1 MIAAFRVISAFL
13 LLALFA
19 CGGAQQQASVRE
31 ARTFESDQFTV
42 CAYDSRRHELR
53 LTQQSADGKAYR
65 GFTRLSQDVVADEI
79 AFAMNAGMF
88 DDKGAPIGL
97 YVEHGQELHAISTTD
112 GPGNFHLKPNGV
124 FWVDVAGDPHVS
136 TTGAYLAENPDPL
149 WATQSGP
156 MLVIGGQL
164 HPEFQPDGNSRHV
177 RNGVGVSDK
186 HAAVFVIS
194 ERPVSFGKLARF
206 FRDELKCP
214 DALYLD
220 GTVSG
225 LWAPSLGR
233 MDKAFPLG
241 PLVTIRFP

>member
-1 MIAAFRVISAFL
+1 MIRVLLFL
-13 LLALFA
+13 VLSVSLLAA
-19 CGGAQQQASVRE
+19 CGGAQQAAVCE
-31 ARTFESDQFTV
+31 ARTFEGDQFTV

-53 LTQQSADGKAYR
+53 LTWQSAEGEAYR

-79 AFAMNAGMF
+79 AFATNAGMF
-88 DDKGAPIGL
+88 NDKGAPIGL

-136 TTGAYLAENPDPL
+136 ATDDFIADKSDPL

-186 HAAVFVIS
+186 RSAVFVIS
-194 ERPVSFGKLARF
+194 EQPVSFGKLARF
-206 FRDELKCP
+206 FRDALQCP

-233 MDKAFPLG
+233 MDKGFPLG
-241 PLVTIRFP
+241 PLVVVRYP